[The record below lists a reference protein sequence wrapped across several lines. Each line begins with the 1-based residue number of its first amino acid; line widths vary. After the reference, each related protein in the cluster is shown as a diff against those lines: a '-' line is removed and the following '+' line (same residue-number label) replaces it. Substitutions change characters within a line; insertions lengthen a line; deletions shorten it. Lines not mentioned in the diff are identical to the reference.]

1 MGYGRE
7 IYETAEKELRER
19 RRRAEE
25 EAERRRKAF
34 YRSCPHAEQIERELA
49 SSSVAAA
56 RAVLNGKNTAETLG
70 YLKEKSLQLQAELS
84 RLMQEHGI
92 DSLEPH
98 YCCSACR
105 DTGYVDGKMCS
116 CMKELLRAE
125 SYRRLNALTPL
136 SLSTFDGFSLKYY
149 SDETREGQPSD
160 RNIARRIRQY
170 CIDYADQFSPDSP
183 NLIMTGSTG
192 LGKTHLSLA
201 IANVVIQK
209 GYGVI
214 YSSVGN
220 LVTKLEN
227 EHFGRDTQT
236 EVLDSLQNC
245 DLLILDD
252 LGTEFRNS
260 FSTSAIYGII
270 NSRLLLKKPTI
281 ISTNLSTK
289 EMTDYYSERFASRI
303 IGSYNRI
310 NFVGRDI
317 RQQKASVSR
326 EIASHEIANQKTK
339 SSNTF
344 S

>member
-7 IYETAEKELRER
+7 IYAAAENTLRER

-25 EAERRRKAF
+25 EAERCRTAF
-34 YRSCPHAEQIERELA
+34 YRSCPRAEQIERTLA
-49 SSSVAAA
+49 GTSVRAAK
-56 RAVLNGKNTAETLG
+56 AVLGGKNTVETLKA
-70 YLKEKSLQLQAELS
+70 LKEKNIGLQTELA

-92 DSLEPH
+92 DQLEPH

-136 SLSTFDGFSLKYY
+136 SLSTFHSFSLKYY
-149 SDETREGQPSD
+149 SDEPRDGRPSD
-160 RNIARRIRQY
+160 RSIMRNTLEY
-170 CIDYADQFSPDSP
+170 CISYARKFGPGVS
-183 NLIMTGSTG
+183 NVIMTGGTG

-201 IANVVIQK
+201 IANSAIQK

-214 YSSVGN
+214 YSSVGD

-227 EHFGRDTQT
+227 EHFGRDTGT
-236 EVLDSLQNC
+236 EALDSLQNC

-260 FSTSAIYGII
+260 FSTSAIYGVI

-281 ISTNLSTK
+281 ISTNLSVK
-289 EMTDYYSERFASRI
+289 EMADYYSERFASRI
-303 IGSYNRI
+303 IGSYDRI

-317 RQQKASVSR
+317 RQQKAMASR
-326 EIASHEIANQKTK
+326 DNRKPQE
-339 SSNTF
+339 
-344 S
+344 